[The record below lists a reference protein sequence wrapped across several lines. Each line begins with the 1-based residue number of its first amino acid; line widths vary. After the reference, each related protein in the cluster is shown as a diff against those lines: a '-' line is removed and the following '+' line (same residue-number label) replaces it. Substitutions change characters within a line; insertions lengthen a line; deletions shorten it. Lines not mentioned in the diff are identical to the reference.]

1 MNDLTRQLPRT
12 WNGPLLKALVI
23 ENPDPLLDAQLLQM
37 GIQPTRIPDAP
48 DEDTLVRLLSEG
60 RHNLLFKRSKVLVTE
75 RVIRASPELAAILL
89 CCIGDD
95 SVDKQACADHGV
107 IVMNDPVSNGRSV
120 AEMVIGEIICLSR
133 RLFESVDQMS
143 RSEWSK
149 DSRHRYEVKGK
160 RIGLLGLGKIGRQV
174 AQLAEALGMEVCFR
188 DTAEVPREVGVA
200 MGWLPAPSIEEL
212 FRMSDFVSVHV
223 SSEDHHGRVNRNIIT
238 REHLRAFADKPGD
251 GPRIFLNLSRGI
263 VVDPE
268 VLRHAVTQRQVTYAI
283 TDVFPE
289 EPGAASTTAW
299 VNPYVGEPRIFAT
312 PHIGAATAE
321 AQPRIARY
329 VARTTQL
336 FNDFGMIRNC
346 VFAPR
351 AEIDFDASMAKS
363 MLAVVHVDKRGTK
376 KAVDDAI
383 FNSGASN
390 IRSAHVDF
398 PKYGVAYDLSALDQT
413 LSQKECDA
421 LVAEAISLTGD
432 PTAIRWMRT
441 IDIGEDTT
449 GAPEPA

>member
-1 MNDLTRQLPRT
+1 MTETQLRQQLRT
-12 WNGPLLKALVI
+12 WNGAFRKALII
-23 ENPDPLLDAQLLQM
+23 ENPDPVLDAQLLQM
-37 GIQPTRIPDAP
+37 GIEPHRIADAP
-48 DEDTLVRLLSEG
+48 DEDELVRLLREG

-75 RVIRASPELAAILL
+75 RVVEASPDLAAVML

-107 IVMNDPVSNGRSV
+107 LVMNDPVSNGRSV
-120 AEMVIGEIICLSR
+120 AEMVIGEMICLSR
-133 RLFESVDQMS
+133 RIFESVDQMG
-143 RSEWSK
+143 RSQWSK
-149 DSRHRYEVKGK
+149 DSRARYEVKGK

-174 AQLAEALGMEVCFR
+174 AQLADAMGMEVCFR
-188 DTAEVPREVGVA
+188 DTAEVPREVGLA
-200 MGWLPAPSIEEL
+200 MGWTAASSVEEL

-223 SSEDHHGRVNRNIIT
+223 SPEDYHGRFNRNIVT
-238 REHLRAFADKPGD
+238 YEHFRAFADKPGTS
-251 GPRIFLNLSRGI
+251 PRIFLNVARGVI
-263 VVDPE
+263 VDPATLRRAVVDG
-268 VLRHAVTQRQVTYAI
+268 LVTYAI

-289 EPGAASTTAW
+289 EPGAASTSAW
-299 VNPYVGEPRIFAT
+299 VNPYEGEPRIYAT

-336 FNDFGMIRNC
+336 FNDYGMLRNC

-351 AEIDFDASMAKS
+351 AEIEFDASMAKS

-398 PKYGVAYDLSALDQT
+398 PKLGVAYDLSALDQRLT
-413 LSQKECDA
+413 PAECEA
-421 LVAEAISLTGD
+421 LVGEAVSLTRD

-441 IDIGEDTT
+441 IDITEES
-449 GAPEPA
+449 PPSVE

>member
-1 MNDLTRQLPRT
+1 MTDTLRQQLRT
-12 WNGPLLKALVI
+12 WNGPLRRALII
-23 ENPDPLLDAQLLQM
+23 ENPDPSLDGFLREM
-37 GIQPTRIPDAP
+37 GIEPHRVEDAP
-48 DEDTLVRLLSEG
+48 DEDELARLLAEG
-60 RHNLLFKRSKVLVTE
+60 QHNLLFKRSKVLVTE
-75 RVIRASPELAAILL
+75 RVVQASPSLAAVML

-107 IVMNDPVSNGRSV
+107 LVMNDPVSNGRSV
-120 AEMVIGEIICLSR
+120 AEMVIGELICLSR
-133 RLFESVDQMS
+133 RVFESVEQMG
-143 RSEWSK
+143 RSIWSK
-149 DSRHRYEVKGK
+149 DSRARYEVKGK

-174 AQLAEALGMEVCFR
+174 AQLAEAMGMEVCFR
-188 DTAEVPREVGVA
+188 DTAEVPREVGLA
-200 MGWLPAPSIEEL
+200 MGWTAAGSIEEL
-212 FRMSDFVSVHV
+212 FRMADFVSVHV
-223 SSEDHHGRVNRNIIT
+223 SPEDHHGRLNREIIT
-238 REHLRAFADKPGD
+238 YEHLRAFADKPHK
-251 GPRIFLNLSRGI
+251 GPRIFLNVARGL
-263 VVDPE
+263 VVDPA
-268 VLRHAVTQRQVTYAI
+268 VLRRAVTEGLVTYAI

-299 VNPYVGEPRIFAT
+299 VNPYEGEPRIYAT

-321 AQPRIARY
+321 AQPRIAKY

-336 FNDFGMIRNC
+336 FNQYGMVRNC

-398 PKYGVAYDLSALDQT
+398 PKLGVAYDLSALDQRLT
-413 LSQKECDA
+413 ASECEA
-421 LVAEAISLTGD
+421 LVAEAISLTRD

-441 IDIGEDTT
+441 IDINE
-449 GAPEPA
+449 EPAPSAG